1 MDNAGVIWL
10 TDFPY
15 NENPMFRLEEI
26 EYKDYK
32 REMSTS
38 DWCADSTS
46 TKVSCLLFI
55 FIYFV
60 HWYLRMY
67 YLGQCNQIYF
77 GMIFIFGMW
86 SNKH

>member
-15 NENPMFRLEEI
+15 NENPMFRVEEI

-46 TKVSCLLFI
+46 TKVSCLLFFFYI
-55 FIYFV
+55 FCSLVLKNVLFRV
-60 HWYLRMY
+60 
-67 YLGQCNQIYF
+67 
-77 GMIFIFGMW
+77 
-86 SNKH
+86 